1 MNKKLVVKIL
11 KITGV
16 VAAVLA
22 IVLCVHIYQVTRPPV
37 ANENTVS
44 MARIDFKQ
52 DLTKEDSVKITS
64 WLYKQK
70 GVDHVFCNTESKT
83 AVFSF
88 YPVKTDATELSRS
101 LAMNLN
107 YKAERYMPS
116 AEAMKGG
123 CPVK

>member
-1 MNKKLVVKIL
+1 MKKKLFVKIL
-11 KITGV
+11 KITGAV
-16 VAAVLA
+16 TAVLA

-52 DLTKEDSVKITS
+52 DLSKEDSVKITT
-64 WLYKQK
+64 WLYNQK
-70 GVDHVFCNTESKT
+70 GVDYVFCNTEGRT

-88 YPVKTDATELSRS
+88 YPVRTNATELAKS
-101 LAMNLN
+101 LAMNLD

-123 CPVK
+123 CPVQ

>member
-1 MNKKLVVKIL
+1 MKKKLIVKIL
-11 KITGV
+11 KVTGAV
-16 VAAVLA
+16 TAVLA

-37 ANENTVS
+37 ANENTIS

-52 DLTKEDSVKITS
+52 DLTKADSVKITS
-64 WLYKQK
+64 WLYNQK
-70 GVDHVFCNTESKT
+70 GVDHVFCNTESRT

-88 YPVKTDATELSRS
+88 YPVKTDATEVAKL
-101 LAMNLN
+101 LAMNLD
-107 YKAERYMPS
+107 YKAERFMPS